1 MEKELQL
8 IEHLY
13 DEPSPDS
20 EPLRELLKDP
30 DLASEYQALSQA
42 RFVLDHR
49 ERVRPG
55 AGVVNAIVRE
65 AGASTGRLGPRADR
79 APLRRFSLR
88 RRSVFAGLAMAAA
101 LALTV
106 MVRPWGLLSSTDA
119 VPTVADNPF
128 DFAVPA
134 ESLLRALPPAAL
146 PVLSAQSN
154 SAPDWDSGNDLRSMS
169 RRIQALQAAGELSWD
184 EPAIPLEMLPSG
196 RSSGFTP
203 AGSRR

>member
-1 MEKELQL
+1 MEKKLQL

-13 DEPSPDS
+13 DEPSPDT
-20 EPLRELLKDP
+20 EPLRELLGDP

-55 AGVVNAIVRE
+55 PGVIDAIVRQ
-65 AGASTGRLGPRADR
+65 AAAPTSRLGPGADR
-79 APLRRFSLR
+79 PPFRRISLR

-106 MVRPWGLLSSTDA
+106 MVRPWALLSGTDA

-146 PVLSAQSN
+146 PALSSQAS
-154 SAPDWDSGNDLRSMS
+154 STPDWDSGDDLRSMS
-169 RRIQALQAAGELSWD
+169 RRIQALQASGELAWD

-203 AGSRR
+203 VGSRR